1 MISEEVNFMRKAM
14 RAFILLASL
23 LALMSQPSLAGDVT
37 LFAGIQNPGKL
48 TIANIPRDTATGG
61 VFGARFGGGRVVGFE
76 QTVAYSPKFLE
87 SGRRAF
93 NTQSNFVVNIPTT
106 VRVTPYGT
114 VGIGVITTFGDS
126 IRDFED
132 IGAKFTVNYGGGLKF
147 RNLAGPMGLRV
158 DVRGYSVPSVFD
170 QTLNFVE
177 ASIGVLFSW

>member
-1 MISEEVNFMRKAM
+1 MT
-14 RAFILLASL
+14 RALQTLILLASL
-23 LALMSQPSLAGDVT
+23 LTLMTQISLAGDVT

-48 TIANIPRDTATGG
+48 TIDNIPRDTATGG
-61 VFGARFGGGRVVGFE
+61 VFGARFGGGRVLGFE
-76 QTVAYSPKFLE
+76 QTVAYSSKFLE

-93 NTQSNFVVNIPTT
+93 NTQSNLVLNIPTT

-114 VGIGVITTFGDS
+114 VGIGVITTFGES
-126 IRDFED
+126 IRDLED
-132 IGAKFTVNYGGGLKF
+132 LGAKFTVNYGGGLKF
-147 RNLAGPMGLRV
+147 KNLAGPVGLRV